1 MSVNALPKIKS
12 AGLLHHPLDDKHD
25 ASRPNHFFLHA
36 GQVRV
41 STEGQPI
48 VIILGSCVAV
58 CIWDSVS
65 GIGGAAH
72 YLLPV
77 WDGKGTASSRYGAV
91 AIPAL
96 LQELLD
102 AGANKYQLRARVYGG
117 ACLFES
123 LRGSRSGQ
131 ESLGDRNVATAVE
144 FLAKEHIQIVSTDVG
159 GDHGQ
164 RIVFQTDTGEAVMK
178 QL

>member
-1 MSVNALPKIKS
+1 MRVNALPKTK
-12 AGLLHHPLDDKHD
+12 LPDPLDHPLHTQHD
-25 ASRPNHFFLHA
+25 SARPNHHFLHA
-36 GQVRV
+36 GQIHV
-41 STEGQPI
+41 SSGGQPI

-65 GIGGAAH
+65 GIGGATH

-77 WDGKGTASSRYGAV
+77 WDGKGTASSRYGAL

-117 ACLFES
+117 GCLFES
-123 LRGSRSGQ
+123 LRGSGAGQ
-131 ESLGDRNVATAVE
+131 ESLGDRNAAIALE
-144 FLAKEHIQIVSTDVG
+144 FLAKEHIQVISTDIG

-164 RIVFQTDTGEAVMK
+164 RIVFHTDTGEAAMK
-178 QL
+178 HL

>member
-1 MSVNALPKIKS
+1 MRMTALLRYKLPAAVDRHLDGHFDS
-12 AGLLHHPLDDKHD
+12 PRPAHH
-25 ASRPNHFFLHA
+25 FLHA
-36 GQVRV
+36 GQVHV
-41 STEGQPI
+41 SAEAQPI

-65 GIGGAAH
+65 GIGGATH

-77 WDGKGTASSRYGAV
+77 WDGKGSPSPRYGNV

-102 AGANKYQLRARVYGG
+102 AGANKHQLRSRIYGG
-117 ACLFES
+117 SCLFEA
-123 LRGSRSGQ
+123 LRGTTSGQ
-131 ESLGDRNVATAVE
+131 DSLGDRNAAIALE
-144 FLAKEHIQIVSTDVG
+144 FLANEHIQLVSKDVG

-164 RIVFQTDTGEAVMK
+164 RIVFHTDTGEAVMK
-178 QL
+178 YL